1 MSRLADLARYLYA
14 PAQVLVTHHVE
25 EIPPGYTHA
34 LLLRGGQVVTAGP
47 LEQVVGREAL
57 SETFGLALSVQ
68 RSGGRWTARRA
79 A

>member
-1 MSRLADLARYLYA
+1 
-14 PAQVLVTHHVE
+14 VLVTHHVE

-47 LEQVVGREAL
+47 LEQVVTQEAL
-57 SETFGLALSVQ
+57 SETFGLALQVQ
-68 RSGGRWTARRA
+68 RADGRWTARRA